1 MKFLQ
6 LAQVRHNFLL
16 LGDKQIISQVIKVSF
31 IEIFDS
37 ISYFWCSYVT
47 YAFIPIHMY
56 VRMMQGDF
64 GKFEF
69 Y

>member
-37 ISYFWCSYVT
+37 IS
-47 YAFIPIHMY
+47 
-56 VRMMQGDF
+56 
-64 GKFEF
+64 
-69 Y
+69 

>member
-16 LGDKQIISQVIKVSF
+16 LGDKKIISQVVKISF

-37 ISYFWCSYVT
+37 IS
-47 YAFIPIHMY
+47 
-56 VRMMQGDF
+56 
-64 GKFEF
+64 
-69 Y
+69 

>member
-16 LGDKQIISQVIKVSF
+16 LGDKPIISQVIKVSF

-37 ISYFWCSYVT
+37 IS
-47 YAFIPIHMY
+47 
-56 VRMMQGDF
+56 
-64 GKFEF
+64 
-69 Y
+69 